1 MIDTSNFN
9 FSTQILNTITTIDKF
24 NGYWNGSFNTT
35 NKRVLLN
42 LKKISTIESIGSSNR
57 IEGNKLS
64 DTEIATVLKNL
75 NKNSFRDRNDEE
87 VAGYANLLNTIFDNY
102 INIPV
107 TENHIKYLHKV
118 MLNVVSKDNAHCG
131 EYKKIPNSVVAFDKH
146 GIEIGTIFE
155 TATPFDTQ
163 RLMTELITWINQ
175 ALEEKILHP
184 LIVIAIFVVHF
195 LAIHPFQDG
204 NGRLSRALTI
214 LLLLRSGSSYVP
226 YSSIESII
234 ELNKTAY
241 YSALRQSQKNI
252 WNGKVN
258 YEPWIEF
265 FLSILQQ
272 QVRNLEA
279 KMKRLKQETSLSKNA
294 KVIAEFFMKQP
305 EWTAR
310 ELSEKSNVNLETV
323 RKILQSLCK
332 QNYIVKFGTTKSSFY
347 RKMD

>member
-131 EYKKIPNSVVAFDKH
+131 DT
-146 GIEIGTIFE
+146 TI
-155 TATPFDTQ
+155 
-163 RLMTELITWINQ
+163 
-175 ALEEKILHP
+175 
-184 LIVIAIFVVHF
+184 
-195 LAIHPFQDG
+195 
-204 NGRLSRALTI
+204 
-214 LLLLRSGSSYVP
+214 RS
-226 YSSIESII
+226 
-234 ELNKTAY
+234 
-241 YSALRQSQKNI
+241 
-252 WNGKVN
+252 
-258 YEPWIEF
+258 
-265 FLSILQQ
+265 
-272 QVRNLEA
+272 
-279 KMKRLKQETSLSKNA
+279 
-294 KVIAEFFMKQP
+294 
-305 EWTAR
+305 
-310 ELSEKSNVNLETV
+310 
-323 RKILQSLCK
+323 
-332 QNYIVKFGTTKSSFY
+332 
-347 RKMD
+347 

>member
-1 MIDTSNFN
+1 
-9 FSTQILNTITTIDKF
+9 
-24 NGYWNGSFNTT
+24 
-35 NKRVLLN
+35 
-42 LKKISTIESIGSSNR
+42 
-57 IEGNKLS
+57 
-64 DTEIATVLKNL
+64 
-75 NKNSFRDRNDEE
+75 
-87 VAGYANLLNTIFDNY
+87 
-102 INIPV
+102 
-107 TENHIKYLHKV
+107 

-163 RLMTELITWINQ
+163 RLMTELITWTNQ

-195 LAIHPFQDG
+195 LAIHPFQDE

-214 LLLLRSGSSYVP
+214 LLLLRSGYSYVP

-265 FLSILQQ
+265 FLSTLQQ

-279 KMKRLKQETSLSKNA
+279 KMDRLKQETRLSKNA
-294 KVIAEFFMKQP
+294 KVIAEFFMQQP

-310 ELSEKSNVNLETV
+310 ELAEKSNVNLETV